1 MAKTT
6 QRKPPWLRVKVPGG
20 GAHGAILS
28 RRKAR
33 GLATVCEEA
42 QCPNRAEC
50 WECGTATFMVM
61 GTVCTR
67 GCRFCSV
74 DTAGT
79 GQPLD
84 PEEPEKLAE
93 TVEELGLRYTVIT
106 SVTRD
111 DLADGGAAHIAAC
124 VTALLLR
131 IDGLLVEV
139 LIPDLGGDR
148 EALATVAA
156 AGPVVL
162 GHNVEVVERL
172 TPEVRD
178 RRADYR
184 RSLEVLRTLG
194 ELAGEAQRVKSALL
208 VGLGETDDEVERTLL
223 DLRGAGCQ
231 MVAIG
236 QYLQPS
242 RRHIPVAEYREP
254 AWFERIGRRA
264 QEMGFAHVASG
275 PLVRSSY
282 RASELYVER
291 RVRGTDEPPTGGR
304 SG

>member
-20 GAHGAILS
+20 GAHGAILA

-42 QCPNRAEC
+42 LCPNRAEC

-61 GTVCTR
+61 GAVCTR

-74 DTAGT
+74 GT
-79 GQPLD
+79 GGEGQPLN
-84 PEEPEKLAE
+84 PEEPAKLAE
-93 TVEELGLRYTVIT
+93 TVAELQLRYAVIT

-111 DLADGGAAHIAAC
+111 DLPDGGAAHIAAC
-124 VTALLLR
+124 VTALR
-131 IDGLLVEV
+131 DRVEGLLVEV

-148 EALATVAA
+148 GALSTVAA
-156 AGPVVL
+156 SGPAVL

-172 TPEVRD
+172 TPQIRD

-184 RSLEVLRTLG
+184 RSLGVLRTLR
-194 ELAGEAQRVKSALL
+194 ELASATQKIKSALL
-208 VGLGETDDEVERTLL
+208 VGLGETDDEVEQTLR
-223 DLRGAGCQ
+223 DLREAGCQ
-231 MVAIG
+231 MLAIG

-242 RRHIPVAEYREP
+242 RNHHPVAEYREP
-254 AWFERIGRRA
+254 AWFDDVGRRA
-264 QEMGFAHVASG
+264 REMGFDHVASG

-282 RASELYVER
+282 RASELYVEGWLR
-291 RVRGTDEPPTGGR
+291 APR
-304 SG
+304 

>member
-1 MAKTT
+1 MAGTV

-20 GAHGAILS
+20 GAYGAILA

-42 QCPNRAEC
+42 LCPNRAEC
-50 WECGTATFMVM
+50 WECGTATFLVM
-61 GTVCTR
+61 GAVCTR

-74 DTAGT
+74 DTGAVGL
-79 GQPLD
+79 PLD
-84 PEEPEKLAE
+84 PEEPAKLAE
-93 TVEELGLRYTVIT
+93 TVAELGLRYAVIT

-124 VTALLLR
+124 VMALR
-131 IDGLLVEV
+131 RQVEGLLVEV
-139 LIPDLGGDR
+139 LIPDMGGVR
-148 EALATVAA
+148 AALAVVAA

-184 RSLEVLRTLG
+184 RSLQVLGTLG
-194 ELAGEAQRVKSALL
+194 ELAREDQRVKSALL
-208 VGLGETDDEVERTLL
+208 VGLGETDDEVDRTLA
-223 DLRGAGCQ
+223 DLREVGCQ

-242 RRHIPVAEYREP
+242 RRHHPVVEYREP
-254 AWFERIGRRA
+254 AWFDQVGRRA
-264 QEMGFAHVASG
+264 REMGFSHVASG
-275 PLVRSSY
+275 PLVRASY

-291 RVRGTDEPPTGGR
+291 WLR
-304 SG
+304 SSG